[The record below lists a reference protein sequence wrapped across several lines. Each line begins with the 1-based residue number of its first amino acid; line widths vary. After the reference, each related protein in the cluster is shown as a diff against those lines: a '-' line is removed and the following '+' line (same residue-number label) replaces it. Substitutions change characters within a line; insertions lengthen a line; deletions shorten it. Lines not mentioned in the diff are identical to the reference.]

1 MTQAASTTERTND
14 GSDRTGDS
22 RSTGWPARLKPAFE
36 RLGTFPEPPSNVH
49 RYAFAA
55 GLMAAAVAISVLIG
69 ELTDINFVGL
79 LIAAVMLAVWYGG
92 LRGGAVAV
100 VLGALAVWFVLT
112 PPRLSF
118 HADDPEPVVRTLGF
132 LASSSVGGLLYVG
145 ARQALR
151 RSRALAAEASVLTKQ
166 REELLAE
173 AMASE
178 QRWRSLTE
186 NLPLLIGQG
195 GPEGGLSFLTH
206 RWTQYTGI
214 PHEQLMEG
222 DIVKLVH
229 PDDLARLGQVV
240 RRAVDQRASGQVE
253 YRLRTTDGTYR
264 WQLGVIHPVL
274 RAEGDVAYW
283 VGVALDIDD
292 RKRAEALL
300 RESEQ
305 RYRTLAEALPS
316 HVVVTTP
323 DGAYEYCNRH
333 HLDYVGLTFEQAS
346 RWQDYQVIHP
356 DDYDAAM
363 ERWRHS
369 LETGEPL
376 HSELRLRRH
385 DGEYRW
391 FLVTG
396 APMRDETG
404 TITRWIT
411 ASVDIHDGKVAS
423 EALAEAVAAK
433 DEFLGL
439 VSHELRTP
447 ITTILGNAYIL
458 ERRGHLIAEQ
468 DRQQALADIHADAE
482 RLHRII
488 DNLLVLAR
496 LERGQEPDLEPLL
509 VDRLVARLVDDTQ
522 RRNPWRKLS
531 IEVTGEPELVLAS
544 PVYLEQVARNLIS
557 NAEKYSPANEPIEI
571 RVAYTESDVRFSVAD
586 RGVGI
591 PAAEREAIFTPFYRS
606 QRTAATAQGIGIGLA
621 VCKRLVEAQGGTIS
635 ARPREGGGSEFE
647 VVLPLETD
655 DAISDAG
662 RPQTATT

>member
-1 MTQAASTTERTND
+1 MAGRIEERRYAGVHWPHQAAAIRMTQAISTTEGND
-14 GSDRTGDS
+14 DAGKRIGSQHG
-22 RSTGWPARLKPAFE
+22 TGWPARLERVFE
-36 RLGTFPEPPSNVH
+36 RLAAFPEPPSNVH
-49 RYAFAA
+49 RYAFGAA
-55 GLMAAAVAISVLIG
+55 VVAAAVGISVLIG
-69 ELTDINFVGL
+69 ELTGINFAGL
-79 LIAAVMLAVWYGG
+79 LIAAVVLAVWYGG

-100 VLGALAVWFVLT
+100 ALGTLAVWSVLT
-112 PPRLSF
+112 PPRLAF
-118 HADDPEPVVRTLGF
+118 HAGDPEAAVRTLG
-132 LASSSVGGLLYVG
+132 LVASSCAAGLLYLG

-151 RSRALAAEASVLTKQ
+151 RSRQLAATASALTRQ

-195 GPEGGLSFLTH
+195 APEGGLSFLTH

-229 PDDLARLGQVV
+229 PNDLARLGQVV
-240 RRAVDQRASGQVE
+240 RQAMDQRASGEVE
-253 YRLRTTDGTYR
+253 YRLRAADGTYR

-274 RAEGDVAYW
+274 RPDGDVAYW

-305 RYRTLAEALPS
+305 RYRTLSEALPA

-323 DGAYEYCNRH
+323 TGEYEYCNDH
-333 HLDYVGLTFEQAS
+333 YLEYVGLTFEQAS
-346 RWQDYQVIHP
+346 RWRDYQLIHP

-391 FLVTG
+391 FLVRG
-396 APMRDETG
+396 APVRDEAG
-404 TITRWIT
+404 TIVRWIT
-411 ASVDIHDGKVAS
+411 ASVDIHDGKMAS
-423 EALAEAVAAK
+423 QALAEAVAAK

-439 VSHELRTP
+439 VSHELKTP

-458 ERRGHLIAEQ
+458 ERRGHLIEEQ
-468 DRQQALADIHADAE
+468 DRQQALADI
-482 RLHRII
+482 
-488 DNLLVLAR
+488 
-496 LERGQEPDLEPLL
+496 
-509 VDRLVARLVDDTQ
+509 
-522 RRNPWRKLS
+522 
-531 IEVTGEPELVLAS
+531 
-544 PVYLEQVARNLIS
+544 
-557 NAEKYSPANEPIEI
+557 
-571 RVAYTESDVRFSVAD
+571 
-586 RGVGI
+586 
-591 PAAEREAIFTPFYRS
+591 
-606 QRTAATAQGIGIGLA
+606 
-621 VCKRLVEAQGGTIS
+621 
-635 ARPREGGGSEFE
+635 
-647 VVLPLETD
+647 
-655 DAISDAG
+655 
-662 RPQTATT
+662 